1 MIVYAAVP
9 PCVTV
14 RPEGVVEIVKSGVGG
29 ALTVKLM
36 VVLRVT
42 PPLLPSMVIVKVPV
56 GVVLLVTILKVE
68 LAVLLAGG
76 VTDEGLNPVPGRT

>member
-1 MIVYAAVP
+1 M
-9 PCVTV
+9 
-14 RPEGVVEIVKSGVGG
+14 RPEGVAEIVKSGVGG

-42 PPLLPSMVIVKVPV
+42 PPLLPSIVIVKVPV

-76 VTDEGLNPVPGRT
+76 VTDEGLNPVPGST